1 MSPRK
6 LHAIEYFSSLNIKI
20 GKLLGHSWVRDVFFR
35 ILPLIM
41 FQAFLDFTDSFVLI
55 IPKVFVIYLYV
66 VLFLSTFKDLH

>member
-41 FQAFLDFTDSFVLI
+41 FQAFLDFVLI